1 MKNFINKTFKYFI
14 FLLAVTVVWTACRN
28 DDDEKISTSAPTI
41 NLVAASVDENG
52 QPTDLSSI
60 TVGYA
65 NNVYVIKGTGF
76 ATLQHVYFNDY
87 ESYFNPNLVTDN
99 TIIVTINEKTPYAN
113 VNNKLKLVTKFGTV
127 EYDFTVAP
135 PAPVIDGF
143 QSVNAAD
150 GDNIVIKGNYF
161 VNPVVKIGDAQA
173 TISATSLTEI
183 TAKLPAGSQG
193 QKISVTTLSGTA
205 TYGSEIGTAF
215 YDDILYGSTVNSGWG
230 ETHDIAYSADPLNIK
245 QGEKSIKLDISAWSG
260 FQFDNAPAFPAAA
273 KGIRFYA
280 KATTAGSQNMQVMIN
295 NNWSNRATIDITGDF
310 QEYRIPWSTFGL
322 SSTPTVSSTNIIF
335 FNQGN
340 ANVYYIDD
348 LGYYY

>member
-65 NNVYVIKGTGF
+65 NNVYIIKGTGF

-127 EYDFTVAP
+127 EYD
-135 PAPVIDGF
+135 
-143 QSVNAAD
+143 
-150 GDNIVIKGNYF
+150 
-161 VNPVVKIGDAQA
+161 
-173 TISATSLTEI
+173 L
-183 TAKLPAGSQG
+183 L
-193 QKISVTTLSGTA
+193 
-205 TYGSEIGTAF
+205 
-215 YDDILYGSTVNSGWG
+215 
-230 ETHDIAYSADPLNIK
+230 
-245 QGEKSIKLDISAWSG
+245 
-260 FQFDNAPAFPAAA
+260 
-273 KGIRFYA
+273 
-280 KATTAGSQNMQVMIN
+280 
-295 NNWSNRATIDITGDF
+295 
-310 QEYRIPWSTFGL
+310 
-322 SSTPTVSSTNIIF
+322 
-335 FNQGN
+335 
-340 ANVYYIDD
+340 
-348 LGYYY
+348 